1 MRDDFDEDN
10 YSFMKMSHSKSK
22 KSFSS
27 VFVVGDDGIFVPAG
41 TTIYI
46 RRICSKYLITRVML
60 VVSEPLLAMGVDDL
74 LLKLKVR
81 VRVRQWREK
90 RKRDDE

>member
-1 MRDDFDEDN
+1 MIDEDN

-27 VFVVGDDGIFVPAG
+27 VFVVGDDGIFVPAS

-60 VVSEPLLAMGVDDL
+60 VVSEPMFAMGVDDL

-81 VRVRQWREK
+81 VR
-90 RKRDDE
+90 